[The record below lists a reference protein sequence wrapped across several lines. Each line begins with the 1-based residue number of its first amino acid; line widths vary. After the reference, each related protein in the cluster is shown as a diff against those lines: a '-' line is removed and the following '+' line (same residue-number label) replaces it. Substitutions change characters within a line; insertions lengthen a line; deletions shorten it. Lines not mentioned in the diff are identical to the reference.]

1 MHSKNLVKTFYKYWL
16 SLALVL
22 FWLVTLLVICSQKKK
37 NKKTINDMQYIYG
50 NFLLLFIIQITFL
63 LFTFRGEISWVI
75 QDYFLSLSAQF
86 QIISPSSLKIEM
98 FLASIFFCGEGG
110 CVWHFIFLKHNTS
123 QIDLLCYS

>member
-37 NKKTINDMQYIYG
+37 KKKTINDMQYIYG

>member
-37 NKKTINDMQYIYG
+37 TKKQLMTCNIFMVI
-50 NFLLLFIIQITFL
+50 FLLLFIIQITFL